1 MSSNVVTSVSAS
13 TYNIL
18 PNSFTYYISNTGNNN
33 IVLPLYGNQPSSN
46 PIIIINNGTS
56 TINILDSNSVFL
68 TSLNVGFSATYVFNS
83 LNNSWL
89 QVSNTTTAVGF
100 YNSISALVPIL
111 VADAQSGNNQNFGA
125 SGSSAAAGSDYY
137 FPFSTGG
144 SDYWCPNTTGIGE
157 NLLITSSIPMT
168 PTKFLLQLRGATTSN
183 YFNQPM
189 IQGSNDN
196 ITFTNLYQLT
206 VAQSQSPSTSPVVQ
220 SFYNTQSFLYLRF
233 YLINGTSG
241 SIPNLGILNLQYYGS
256 F

>member
-1 MSSNVVTSVSAS
+1 
-13 TYNIL
+13 
-18 PNSFTYYISNTGNNN
+18 
-33 IVLPLYGNQPSSN
+33 
-46 PIIIINNGTS
+46 
-56 TINILDSNSVFL
+56 
-68 TSLNVGFSATYVFNS
+68 
-83 LNNSWL
+83 
-89 QVSNTTTAVGF
+89 
-100 YNSISALVPIL
+100 
-111 VADAQSGNNQNFGA
+111 
-125 SGSSAAAGSDYY
+125 
-137 FPFSTGG
+137 
-144 SDYWCPNTTGIGE
+144 
-157 NLLITSSIPMT
+157 MT